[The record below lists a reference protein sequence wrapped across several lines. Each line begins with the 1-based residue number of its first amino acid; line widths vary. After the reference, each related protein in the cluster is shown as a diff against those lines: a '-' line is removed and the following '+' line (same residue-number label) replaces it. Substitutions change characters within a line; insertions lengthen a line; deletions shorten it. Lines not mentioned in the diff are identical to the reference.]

1 MSSFVETNRYGVPLS
16 KYYPKVSLS
25 NIVIGESI
33 TLNCDIGKFKKGD
46 VISDSQDM
54 KTLMIELLNNL
65 QSTVSEIQ
73 VLKETIKEQ
82 EEIIKNLQESG
93 STSTAQWPDI
103 HEIYGGGSEDLG
115 EDGGTDSVTF
125 SN

>member
-46 VISDSQDM
+46 KISDTQDM
-54 KTLMIELLNNL
+54 KTLMVELLNNL
-65 QSTVSEIQ
+65 QSTTSEIQ
-73 VLKETIKEQ
+73 VLKETIKQQ
-82 EEIIKNLQESG
+82 EEIIKQLSEGGASSNLK
-93 STSTAQWPDI
+93 WP
-103 HEIYGGGSEDLG
+103 EISEINGGGSEDLG
-115 EDGGTDSVTF
+115 EDGGSDSITF
-125 SN
+125 E

>member
-1 MSSFVETNRYGVPLS
+1 MPSFVETNRYGVPLS

-46 VISDSQDM
+46 VISDTQDM

-65 QSTVSEIQ
+65 QSTVSEVQ

-82 EEIIKNLQESG
+82 EEIIKNLKENG
-93 STSTAQWPDI
+93 STAPTQWPDI
-103 HEIYGGGSEDLG
+103 HEIYGGGPEDLG
-115 EDGGTDSVTF
+115 EDGGSDSISF

>member
-46 VISDSQDM
+46 VISDTQDM

-65 QSTVSEIQ
+65 QSTVSEVQ

-82 EEIIKNLQESG
+82 EEIIKNLKENG
-93 STSTAQWPDI
+93 SASQWPDI
-103 HEIYGGGSEDLG
+103 HEIHGGSSEDLG
-115 EDGGTDSVTF
+115 EDGGTDSISF

>member
-46 VISDSQDM
+46 KISDTQDM
-54 KTLMIELLNNL
+54 KTLMVELLNNL
-65 QSTVSEIQ
+65 QSTTSEIQ
-73 VLKETIKEQ
+73 VLKETIKQQ
-82 EEIIKNLQESG
+82 EEIIKQLSEGGTSANLK
-93 STSTAQWPDI
+93 WP
-103 HEIYGGGSEDLG
+103 EISEINGGGSEDLG
-115 EDGGTDSVTF
+115 EDGGSDSITF
-125 SN
+125 E